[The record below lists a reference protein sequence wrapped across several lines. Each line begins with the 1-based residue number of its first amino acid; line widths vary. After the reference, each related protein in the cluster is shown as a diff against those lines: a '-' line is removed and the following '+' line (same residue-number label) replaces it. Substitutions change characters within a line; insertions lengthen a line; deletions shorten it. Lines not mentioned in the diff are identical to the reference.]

1 MAVTLPPSSVLT
13 DELLVRCHERA
24 PRYDRESSFFS
35 EDFDELCAAGYLQL
49 ALPTSLGGRG
59 MSLADAVKEQRRLAY
74 FAAPTAHAV
83 SMHLAWT
90 GVAAELWRDDDRSL
104 GWVLQEAV
112 SGQVF
117 AAAHAEGGSDLPLF
131 NSNTRAEHVDGG
143 YRLTGHKVSG
153 GLTPVWHFLGLHGVD
168 RAADGGPRIVH
179 AFMPRNTEGYATR
192 RSSEA
197 LGMRAASSDDTLLD
211 GAFIP
216 ERFVARVVPLG
227 VAGTDPFVLA
237 LMAWSLLGSANVA
250 FGMARR
256 ALDLTVDSLGR
267 SRLLEIQRRDTQLQ
281 RTQRVVGEMGVDLE
295 AIEAHLDHAA
305 DEWSRRVDHRGRW
318 PMRLLVAH
326 HHAMEG
332 SWRVIDAAL
341 DLAGGAGNPRRAEVE
356 RLFRDARTAR
366 AHADWGSFTHD
377 LVGRTLL
384 GLAPDEVSA

>member
-24 PRYDRESSFFS
+24 PRYDRENSFFS
-35 EDFDELCAAGYLQL
+35 EDFDELRTAGYLQL
-49 ALPTSLGGRG
+49 ALPASLGGRG
-59 MSLADAVKEQRRLAY
+59 MSLAEAVKEQRRLAY

-83 SMHLAWT
+83 TMHLAWT
-90 GVAAELWRDDDRSL
+90 GVAAELWRDDDRTL
-104 GWVLQEAV
+104 GWVLHEAV

-117 AAAHAEGGSDLPLF
+117 AAAHAEGGIDLPLLH
-131 NSNTRAEHVDGG
+131 SSTRAERVDGG

-153 GLTPVWHFLGLHGVD
+153 SLAPVWHFLGLHGVD
-168 RAADGGPRIVH
+168 RSADGGPRIVH

-216 ERFVARVVPLG
+216 DCFVARVVPLG
-227 VAGTDPFVLA
+227 LAGVDPFVLA
-237 LMAWSLLGSANVA
+237 LMAWSLLGAANVA

-267 SRLLEIQRRDTQLQ
+267 SRRTDLRRRDAQLQ
-281 RTQRVVGEMGVDLE
+281 RTQQVVGDMGVELE
-295 AIEAHLDHAA
+295 AIEAHLDHTA
-305 DEWSRRVDHRGRW
+305 DEWARRVEDRGRW

-326 HHAMEG
+326 HRAMEG
-332 SWRVIDAAL
+332 TWRVIDAAL
-341 DLAGGAGNPRRAEVE
+341 DLAGSAGNPRRAEIE
-356 RLFRDARTAR
+356 RIFRDARTAR

-384 GLAPDEVSA
+384 GLPPDGESA